1 MRPLQRRWAVVLSL
15 AWLGA
20 CGFESTAPA
29 PAQIEAA
36 TAAAARAC
44 DGLQKELVAALG
56 DALGKGGP
64 VAAIEVCQLRAPQ
77 IAASV
82 GAAAGLEVGRTALR
96 LRSPANAPDAWERG
110 VLADFQQKLAEGKPA
125 EGLVTTSVES
135 APDGHRL
142 RYMRA
147 IELKPV
153 CLTCHGD
160 ELLPELREELA
171 RRYPA
176 DEATGFRTGDLR
188 GAFTVTVKL
197 DG

>member
-176 DEATGFRTGDLR
+176 DEATGFRAGDLR

>member
-20 CGFESTAPA
+20 CGGESTAPA

-135 APDGHRL
+135 APDGHWL